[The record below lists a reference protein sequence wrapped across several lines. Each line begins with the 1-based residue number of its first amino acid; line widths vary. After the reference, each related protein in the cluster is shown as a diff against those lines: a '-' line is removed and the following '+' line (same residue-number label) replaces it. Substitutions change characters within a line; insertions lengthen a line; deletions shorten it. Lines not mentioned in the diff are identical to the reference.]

1 MHAQRRRADE
11 FAEGLDQWR
20 RGVDSIEAEA
30 ARVNLASLFNLWGT
44 INTKDQSWSK

>member
-1 MHAQRRRADE
+1 MHAQRRRSDE

-30 ARVNLASLFNLWGT
+30 ARVNVAALLNLWGQV
-44 INTKDQSWSK
+44 NTKDGSWSK